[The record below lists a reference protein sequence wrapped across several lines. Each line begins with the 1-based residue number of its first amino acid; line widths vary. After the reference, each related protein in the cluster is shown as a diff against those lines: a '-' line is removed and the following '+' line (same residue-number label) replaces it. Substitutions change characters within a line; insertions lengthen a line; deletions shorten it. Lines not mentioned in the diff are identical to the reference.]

1 MRSRTGG
8 RSCAGGVL
16 DTVAPFAVADRLQ
29 QTDILERAHVIADA
43 LAREGEG
50 ARDPRG
56 RLRLAHALEDAEAH
70 GVEQRR
76 GLLGRRL
83 HDGEG
88 GLHMSKML
96 TTSTGAVK
104 TEKAVELPILRF
116 VPLGRRSKVQ
126 HMKGAVLK
134 ARVAFI
140 EEHFGKDGV
149 QKVIGRL
156 AQADRAMLEVI
167 LPIRWY
173 PFDLGERMDAAI
185 VAALGNGD
193 PRFFERLGAASA
205 ERNLTTV
212 HKGFLRPG
220 DPHAFLRNT
229 QIIFRTYYEIRATG
243 LRDHGTHV
251 RRPHHT

>member
-1 MRSRTGG
+1 
-8 RSCAGGVL
+8 
-16 DTVAPFAVADRLQ
+16 
-29 QTDILERAHVIADA
+29 
-43 LAREGEG
+43 
-50 ARDPRG
+50 
-56 RLRLAHALEDAEAH
+56 
-70 GVEQRR
+70 
-76 GLLGRRL
+76 
-83 HDGEG
+83 
-88 GLHMSKML
+88 
-96 TTSTGAVK
+96 
-104 TEKAVELPILRF
+104 
-116 VPLGRRSKVQ
+116 
-126 HMKGAVLK
+126 MKGAVLK

-173 PFDLGERMDAAI
+173 PFELGERMDAAI

-193 PRFFERLGAASA
+193 PRFFERLGSASA

-229 QIIFRTYYEIRATG
+229 QVIFRTYYEIGRRDYESTG
-243 LRDHGTHV
+243 RTSAVSAGPPKPGSDLIAESFAAARSNAPGAET
-251 RRPHHT
+251 

>member
-1 MRSRTGG
+1 
-8 RSCAGGVL
+8 
-16 DTVAPFAVADRLQ
+16 
-29 QTDILERAHVIADA
+29 
-43 LAREGEG
+43 
-50 ARDPRG
+50 
-56 RLRLAHALEDAEAH
+56 
-70 GVEQRR
+70 
-76 GLLGRRL
+76 
-83 HDGEG
+83 
-88 GLHMSKML
+88 
-96 TTSTGAVK
+96 
-104 TEKAVELPILRF
+104 
-116 VPLGRRSKVQ
+116 
-126 HMKGAVLK
+126 MKGAVLK

-173 PFDLGERMDAAI
+173 PFELGERMDAAI

-193 PRFFERLGAASA
+193 PRFFERLGSASA

-229 QIIFRTYYEIRATG
+229 QIIFRTYYEIGRRDYENTGRTSAVLITHDAEAFSTPDCLTIIGWHKKALEMCGATG
-243 LRDHGTHV
+243 VEMRETECRAKGGKVCRYEISWNEISDAQFARD
-251 RRPHHT
+251 